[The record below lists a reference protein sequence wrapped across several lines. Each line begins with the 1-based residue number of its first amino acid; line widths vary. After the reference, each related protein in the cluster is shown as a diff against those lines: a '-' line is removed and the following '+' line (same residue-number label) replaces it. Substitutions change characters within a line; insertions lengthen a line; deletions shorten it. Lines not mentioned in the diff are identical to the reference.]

1 MDEGFKFKGF
11 KNNEITAVLLFLN
24 LLFSVQFVVL
34 KSLVQFADL
43 KSLVQFAVLKSLVQF
58 AVLKSLVLFLSMNKG
73 FKNYRCTRDLRIT
86 GEQRV

>member
-24 LLFSVQFVVL
+24 PLFSVQFVV
-34 KSLVQFADL
+34 L